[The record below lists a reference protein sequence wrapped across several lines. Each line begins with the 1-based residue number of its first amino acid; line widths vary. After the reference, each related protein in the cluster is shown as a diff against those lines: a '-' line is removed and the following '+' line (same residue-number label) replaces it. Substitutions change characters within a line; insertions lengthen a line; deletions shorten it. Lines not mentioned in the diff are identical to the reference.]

1 MLFKVSI
8 LERSFV
14 QDSVLDFLW
23 EIMCCEDVLLA
34 LCLFLL
40 AVERL
45 KECRDFMYG
54 VVGPLQNV
62 LTEECGA
69 GTCAFC
75 MLLGGQRFFLH
86 EGQSV
91 LAGREWLTWDFDATR
106 RFPVEDIYLL

>member
-1 MLFKVSI
+1 MRFKVSS

-14 QDSVLDFLW
+14 QDSSLDFLW
-23 EIMCCEDVLLA
+23 EIMCCEDFLVA

-54 VVGPLQNV
+54 VVDPLQTV
-62 LTEECGA
+62 LAEERGA

-91 LAGREWLTWDFDATR
+91 LVGREWLAWDFDATR
-106 RFPVEDIYLL
+106 GFPVEDIYLF

>member
-1 MLFKVSI
+1 
-8 LERSFV
+8 
-14 QDSVLDFLW
+14 
-23 EIMCCEDVLLA
+23 MCCEDFLVA

-54 VVGPLQNV
+54 VVDPLQNV
-62 LTEECGA
+62 LTEERGA

-91 LAGREWLTWDFDATR
+91 LVGREWLAWDFDATR
-106 RFPVEDIYLL
+106 GFPGEDIYLL